1 MKIKAE
7 QLKQQL
13 KQPIAG
19 GYWLSGDTPLLVL
32 EAQDLI
38 RRTAAAQGFTNR
50 EVFHTDKTFV
60 ANDFLQAT
68 QERSLFG
75 DQTLIELRITGKV
88 TEPVR
93 NLLLEVLEQPSMD
106 HALLITSGRIDA
118 TSQKTK
124 WFTQL
129 EKHLVFVPFWPVT
142 REQLPQW
149 LRQRAS
155 SINIQVAPDAI
166 EYLADR
172 VDGNLLAARQELEK
186 LALIYPDI
194 TITLDHVTG
203 AISDSGRWDIN
214 DLSTAV
220 MQGKAKRT
228 MRIFNGL
235 RSEGVEPTLLLW
247 RLTTDLRQLATIKHQ
262 LERGLPAAQ
271 VYRSQ
276 QVWDSKKGAVEAA
289 LRRIPLSA
297 LHRLLLRASHIDRM
311 IKGQESGDIWAEFQA
326 LIWSLVHQGELF

>member
-276 QVWDSKKGAVEAA
+276 QV
-289 LRRIPLSA
+289 
-297 LHRLLLRASHIDRM
+297 
-311 IKGQESGDIWAEFQA
+311 
-326 LIWSLVHQGELF
+326 

>member
-7 QLKQQL
+7 QLDQQL
-13 KQPIAG
+13 KQPLGRA
-19 GYWLSGDTPLLVL
+19 YWLSGDTPLLVL

-60 ANDFLQAT
+60 ADDFLQAT

-93 NLLLEVLEQPSMD
+93 NLLLSVLEQPSSD
-106 HALLITSGRIDA
+106 HVILITSGRIDA

-124 WFTQL
+124 WFTNL
-129 EKHLVFVPFWPVT
+129 EKQVVFVPFWPVT

-149 LRQRAS
+149 LRKRAT
-155 SINIQVAPDAI
+155 SINIQVAPEAI

-186 LALIYPDI
+186 LALIYPE
-194 TITLDHVTG
+194 TPITLDHVTG

-214 DLSTAV
+214 DLSTAI
-220 MQGKAKRT
+220 MLGKPKRT

-235 RSEGVEPTLLLW
+235 HSEGVEPTLLLW
-247 RLTTDLRQLATIKHQ
+247 RLTADLRQLSTIKHQ
-262 LERGLPAAQ
+262 LERGLPTSQ

-289 LRRIPLSA
+289 LSRIQLSE
-297 LHRLLLRASHIDRM
+297 LHSMLLRASHIDRM

-326 LIWSLVHQGELF
+326 IIWSFVHQGKLF